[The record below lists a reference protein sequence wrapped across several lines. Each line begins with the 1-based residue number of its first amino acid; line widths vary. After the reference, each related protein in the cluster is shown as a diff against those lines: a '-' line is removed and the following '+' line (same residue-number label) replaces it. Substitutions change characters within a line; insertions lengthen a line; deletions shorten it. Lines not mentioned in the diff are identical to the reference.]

1 METVATNEVE
11 AAVSSVD
18 AAEGKGMESVP
29 EKKVSRKSQHKQEGK
44 ELCTERICHCSSKV
58 ILLRDVP
65 MSAQTRMS
73 NWYAA
78 GNQTRR
84 NGKTRRENE

>member
-1 METVATNEVE
+1 METVAKNKVE

-18 AAEGKGMESVP
+18 AAEGKGMES
-29 EKKVSRKSQHKQEGK
+29 EQEISAQTGRKGTMHRANLSP
-44 ELCTERICHCSSKV
+44 SKV

-84 NGKTRRENE
+84 NGNTRRENE